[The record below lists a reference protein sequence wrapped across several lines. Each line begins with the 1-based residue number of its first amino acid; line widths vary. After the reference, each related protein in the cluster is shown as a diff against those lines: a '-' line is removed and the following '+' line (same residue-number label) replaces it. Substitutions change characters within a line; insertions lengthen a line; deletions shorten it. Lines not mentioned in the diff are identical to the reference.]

1 MKINP
6 SFCLT
11 QIFTNK
17 IFERDHFFYQELLF
31 YSSYRF
37 NNYILVFHNRKHS
50 ILCCFLNREPR
61 MSLMIS
67 QITVPLSRKRKMSPP
82 TPAPTA
88 PSKTRAA
95 SSNAEIG
102 PAGSGSATK
111 REKVDSPPTSS
122 FTLSKANTMKSPP
135 TPKESL
141 VISPSNALSAAIPM
155 SSSLVSFR

>member
-1 MKINP
+1 
-6 SFCLT
+6 
-11 QIFTNK
+11 
-17 IFERDHFFYQELLF
+17 
-31 YSSYRF
+31 
-37 NNYILVFHNRKHS
+37 
-50 ILCCFLNREPR
+50 

-88 PSKTRAA
+88 LSKTRAA

-102 PAGSGSATK
+102 PAENGSATK

-122 FTLSKANTMKSPP
+122 FTLSKVNTMKSLP

-141 VISPSNALSAAIPM
+141 VISPSNVLSAAIPM